1 MANILDTLN
10 PEQRVAVT
18 TLDGPI
24 LIMAGAG
31 SGKTKALTCRIAYM
45 LEQGVNPG
53 EILAI
58 TFTNKA
64 AKEMRERV
72 VNLVGPLAERI
83 WMYTFHAFGARFLR
97 REIEAIPGYTR
108 QFTIYDADDAKA
120 MVKGVIRD
128 MNLDEK
134 LFVPKS
140 VAGTISRAKNELR
153 GAEDFAKDA
162 GNFHDQKVAEIYAE
176 YEKRMKKNNAVD
188 FDDLLLFTARLLK
201 DKDIGERWQ
210 RRFRYIEIDEYQD
223 TNRAQYL
230 IARRLAGRTQNICAV
245 GDGDQSIYSWR
256 GADMQNILNF
266 QKDYPHA
273 KIIKL
278 EQNYRSTKTILT
290 AANAVIEN
298 NFDRVPKNL
307 WTQKGKGE
315 KISHYHGADEREE
328 ARFITRTIAALHD
341 AGRAFSDMAILY
353 RTNAQS
359 RALEEAMNLKG
370 LAYALIGDVPF
381 FGRQEVKD
389 IMAYLRLLA
398 NFRDDV
404 SFRRIVN
411 VPRRGIGD
419 ATVEKLAEYA
429 TERRIS
435 LFEALM
441 ACEFVAVSPAARK
454 KLQAFAAMIFDFLNA
469 QTELTLSALLE
480 KIVQDTAYGKYLAEM
495 KEPKERTEEREANIG
510 ELFTMAGQFSEEHP
524 EGTLAEFL
532 EEKALV
538 AETDKYDETTD
549 RVTLMT
555 LHSAKGLEFPVVFLA
570 GMNEGIFPILRGGFS
585 EDAAMEEERRLC
597 YVGITRAKEKLY
609 LTDTEMRMVYGQ
621 TQVYRPS
628 RFLQEIPADLVDE
641 CKRDEEKET
650 RRDRRD
656 RNSVQTS
663 RHALSGAYFREPA
676 NQPKRREDATYDWKI
691 GDIAVH
697 KIWGECRVTDISGQ
711 GKKMLVKLE
720 LPGGDIRQVMV
731 AFAPLRKK

>member
-1 MANILDTLN
+1 MGNYLDTLN
-10 PEQRVAVT
+10 PEQREAVT

-45 LEQGVNPG
+45 LEQGIDPG

-72 VNLVGPLAERI
+72 AKLVGPAAERI

-97 REIEAIPGYTR
+97 REVEAIPGYTR
-108 QFTIYDADDAKA
+108 SFTIYDADDAKA
-120 MVKGVIRD
+120 MVKGVVKD
-128 MNLDEK
+128 MNLDDK
-134 LFVPKS
+134 LFPAKS
-140 VAGTISRAKNELR
+140 VAGKISAAKNALQSPKEF
-153 GAEDFAKDA
+153 AEEADS
-162 GNFHDQKVAEIYAE
+162 FHDKKVAEIYAE
-176 YEKRMKKNNAVD
+176 YERRMKKNNAVD
-188 FDDLLLFTARLLK
+188 FDDLLLLTTRILQDPAIREK
-201 DKDIGERWQ
+201 WQ

-223 TNRAQYL
+223 TNHAQYL
-230 IARRLAGRTQNICAV
+230 MAKYIAGPSQNICAV

-266 QKDYPHA
+266 RKDYPRA

-290 AANAVIEN
+290 AANAVIRHN
-298 NFDRVPKNL
+298 IDRVPKNL
-307 WTQKGKGE
+307 WTQKGTGNR
-315 KISHYHGADEREE
+315 ISHYHGMDEREE
-328 ARFITRTIAALHD
+328 AHFIVKTAAELHEK
-341 AGRAFSDMAILY
+341 GRALSDIAILY
-353 RTNAQS
+353 RMNAQS

-370 LAYALIGDVPF
+370 LAYSLIGDVPF

-389 IMAYLRLLA
+389 VMAYLRLLA

-419 ATVEKLAEYA
+419 ATVEKLADYA
-429 TERRIS
+429 KEQGIS

-441 ACEFVAVSPAARK
+441 ACESVAISAAARK

-469 QTELTLSALLE
+469 QTELSLSALLE
-480 KIVQDTAYGKYLAEM
+480 KIVQDTEYGKYLAEM

-538 AETDKYDETTD
+538 AETDKYDENAD
-549 RVTLMT
+549 RLTMMT

-570 GMNEGIFPILRGGFS
+570 GMNEGIFPILRGGFT

-597 YVGITRAKEKLY
+597 YVGITRAKEDLY
-609 LTDTEMRMVYGQ
+609 LTDSETRMVYGK
-621 TQVYRPS
+621 TQGYLPS
-628 RFLQEIPADLVDE
+628 RFLKEIPADLVE
-641 CKRDEEKET
+641 EIERDEEAET
-650 RRDRRD
+650 RRDRRYRRD
-656 RNSVQTS
+656 AQTS
-663 RHALSGAYFREPA
+663 QYALSSAYFHESAAKPT
-676 NQPKRREDATYDWKI
+676 RREDATFDWKV

-697 KIWGECRVTDISGQ
+697 KIWGECRVKEISGS
-711 GKKMLVKLE
+711 GKKMLAKLE

-731 AFAPLRKK
+731 AFAPLHKK

>member
-1 MANILDTLN
+1 MANYLDTLN
-10 PEQRVAVT
+10 PEQRDAVT

-45 LEQGVNPG
+45 LEQGIDPG

-72 VNLVGPLAERI
+72 AKLVGPAAERI

-97 REIEAIPGYTR
+97 REIEAVPGYTR
-108 QFTIYDADDAKA
+108 SFTIYDADDAKA
-120 MVKGVIRD
+120 MVKGVVKD
-128 MNLDEK
+128 MNLDDK
-134 LFVPKS
+134 LFPAKS
-140 VAGTISRAKNELR
+140 VAGKISAAKNALQSPKEF
-153 GAEDFAKDA
+153 AEEA
-162 GNFHDQKVAEIYAE
+162 GSFHDKKVAEIYAE
-176 YEKRMKKNNAVD
+176 YERRMKKNNAVD
-188 FDDLLLFTARLLK
+188 FDDLLLLTTKLLQ
-201 DKDIGERWQ
+201 DKDIREKWQ

-223 TNRAQYL
+223 TNHAQYL
-230 IARRLAGRTQNICAV
+230 MAKYIAGPTQNICAV

-266 QKDYPHA
+266 RKDYPRA

-290 AANAVIEN
+290 AANAVIQHN
-298 NFDRVPKNL
+298 IDRVPKNL
-307 WTQKGKGE
+307 WTQKGTGNR
-315 KISHYHGADEREE
+315 ISHYHGMDEREE
-328 ARFITRTIAALHD
+328 AHFIAKTVSELHEK
-341 AGRAFSDMAILY
+341 GRALSDIAILY
-353 RTNAQS
+353 RMNAQS

-370 LAYALIGDVPF
+370 LAYSLIGDVPF

-419 ATVEKLAEYA
+419 ATVEKLADYA
-429 TERRIS
+429 KEQGIS

-441 ACEFVAVSPAARK
+441 ACESVALPAAARK
-454 KLQAFAAMIFDFLNA
+454 KLQTFAAMIFDFLNA
-469 QTELTLSALLE
+469 QTELSLSALLE
-480 KIVQDTAYGKYLAEM
+480 KIVQDTEYGKYLTEM

-538 AETDKYDETTD
+538 AETDKYDENAD
-549 RVTLMT
+549 RLTMMT

-570 GMNEGIFPILRGGFS
+570 GMNDGIFPILRGGFT

-597 YVGITRAKEKLY
+597 YVGITRAKEALY
-609 LTDTEMRMVYGQ
+609 LTDSETRMVYGK
-621 TQVYRPS
+621 TQGYPPS
-628 RFLQEIPADLVDE
+628 RFLKEIPADLVE
-641 CKRDEEKET
+641 ELARDEETET
-650 RRDRRD
+650 RRDRRQRMD
-656 RNSVQTS
+656 AQTS
-663 RHALSGAYFREPA
+663 KHALSSAYFREPA
-676 NQPKRREDATYDWKI
+676 SMPKRREDAIFDWKV

-697 KIWGECRVTDISGQ
+697 KIWGECRIKEISGT
-711 GKKMLVKLE
+711 GKKMLAKLA
-720 LPGGDIRQVMV
+720 LPGGEIRQVMI
-731 AFAPLRKK
+731 AFAPLHKK

>member
-1 MANILDTLN
+1 MANYLDTLN
-10 PEQRVAVT
+10 PEQRDAVT

-45 LEQGVNPG
+45 LEQGIDPG

-72 VNLVGPLAERI
+72 AKLVGPAAERI

-108 QFTIYDADDAKA
+108 SFTIYDADDAKA
-120 MVKGVIRD
+120 MVKGVVKD
-128 MNLDEK
+128 MNLDDK
-134 LFVPKS
+134 LFPAKS
-140 VAGTISRAKNELR
+140 VAGKISAAKNALQSPKEF
-153 GAEDFAKDA
+153 AEEA
-162 GNFHDQKVAEIYAE
+162 GSFHDKKVAEIYAE
-176 YEKRMKKNNAVD
+176 YERRMKKNNAVD
-188 FDDLLLFTARLLK
+188 FDDLLLLTTKLLQ
-201 DKDIGERWQ
+201 DKDIREKWQ

-223 TNRAQYL
+223 TNHAQYL
-230 IARRLAGRTQNICAV
+230 MAKYIAGPTQNICAV

-266 QKDYPHA
+266 RKDYPRA

-290 AANAVIEN
+290 AANAVIQHN
-298 NFDRVPKNL
+298 IDRVPKNL
-307 WTQKGKGE
+307 WTQKGKGNR
-315 KISHYHGADEREE
+315 ISHYHGMDEREE
-328 ARFITRTIAALHD
+328 AHFIAKTVAELREK
-341 AGRAFSDMAILY
+341 GRALSDIAILY
-353 RTNAQS
+353 RMNAQS

-370 LAYALIGDVPF
+370 MAYSLIGDVPF

-419 ATVEKLAEYA
+419 ATVEKLADYA
-429 TERRIS
+429 KEQGIS

-441 ACEFVAVSPAARK
+441 ACESVALPAAARK
-454 KLQAFAAMIFDFLNA
+454 KLQTFAAMIFDFLNA
-469 QTELTLSALLE
+469 QTELSLSALLE
-480 KIVQDTAYGKYLAEM
+480 KIVQDTEYGKYLTEM

-538 AETDKYDETTD
+538 AETDKYDENAD
-549 RVTLMT
+549 RLTMMT

-570 GMNEGIFPILRGGFS
+570 GMNDGIFPILRGGFT

-597 YVGITRAKEKLY
+597 YVGITRAKEALY
-609 LTDTEMRMVYGQ
+609 LTDSETRMVYGK
-621 TQVYRPS
+621 TQGYPPS
-628 RFLQEIPADLVDE
+628 RFLKEIPADLVE
-641 CKRDEEKET
+641 ELARDEETET
-650 RRDRRD
+650 RRDRRQRMD
-656 RNSVQTS
+656 AQTS
-663 RHALSGAYFREPA
+663 KHALSSAYFREPA
-676 NQPKRREDATYDWKI
+676 SMPKRREDATFDWKV

-697 KIWGECRVTDISGQ
+697 KIWGECRIKDISGT
-711 GKKMLVKLE
+711 GKKMLAKLA
-720 LPGGDIRQVMV
+720 LPGGEIRQVMI
-731 AFAPLRKK
+731 AFAPLHKK